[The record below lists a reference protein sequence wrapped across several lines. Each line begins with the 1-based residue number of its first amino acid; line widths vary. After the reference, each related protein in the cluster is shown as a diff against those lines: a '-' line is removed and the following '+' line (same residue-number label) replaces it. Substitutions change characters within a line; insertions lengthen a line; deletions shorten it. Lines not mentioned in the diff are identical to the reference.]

1 MQLTELS
8 ILTSIETLPLS
19 VSVLSVE
26 PDSEPDDE
34 LPLSV
39 PELSEPD
46 DELPLSVPEL
56 SEPDDELPPSEDEL
70 PDESEPLSVSED
82 SPDEDV
88 SFAAI
93 FNSIEDSFSVEPR
106 NAFTVTFT
114 FCSLVVE
121 LFTVSVF
128 SAVSDL
134 AVDVS
139 SPSKEA

>member
-1 MQLTELS
+1 MQLTEPS

-56 SEPDDELPPSEDEL
+56 SEPDDELPLSVPELPPSEDEL
-70 PDESEPLSVSED
+70 PDESEPLSVSE
-82 SPDEDV
+82 EDV

-93 FNSIEDSFSVEPR
+93 FNSIEDFFLLNLEIP
-106 NAFTVTFT
+106 
-114 FCSLVVE
+114 L
-121 LFTVSVF
+121 L
-128 SAVSDL
+128 
-134 AVDVS
+134 
-139 SPSKEA
+139 